1 MSNDTEAMHE
11 IKAHERECGI
21 RWTNLYRRM
30 EEGNARFNRM
40 EAMMW
45 GLYALLISANLID
58 KFI

>member
-1 MSNDTEAMHE
+1 MEAMHE